1 MTDGS
6 DELTCFAR
14 APAAPSSGGRKPVV
28 RSIPGGHTA
37 SAAFRPLRRGCLLLV
52 RWCTACTATR
62 RVGST
67 LTCVVPNPGRRMR

>member
-28 RSIPGGHTA
+28 RSIPGGTH
-37 SAAFRPLRRGCLLLV
+37 
-52 RWCTACTATR
+52 
-62 RVGST
+62 RVCSIQTSSPRVPAPGPMVYGLHGYAPGGEH